1 MCCVAFKV
9 KSCNQEVEM
18 ISMAGESA
26 SKLEAVARCST
37 AFRYLFVIFCNIS
50 GQLLH
55 PVCDCIVTALWL
67 HCALWQDY
75 VSSKTPQL
83 LSLLR
88 EAHSG
93 LSTPETGIECIECI
107 AHKSVEPYFA
117 YVQYVQ
123 FTVRL
128 LDQGRGFKLRQTSRS
143 KHEKF
148 ISVENTAA
156 WPQDWG
162 VPPCT
167 NCSQTQQTTQP
178 VCWLATSCDC
188 RRIQA
193 SDGCFYSQPPT
204 IQSWRLCV
212 RFPQGCGKRCSLE
225 HWKFEPVKVLTDF
238 FGW

>member
-162 VPPCT
+162 VPLAQIALKP
-167 NCSQTQQTTQP
+167 NKLHNLFADLRH
-178 VCWLATSCDC
+178 LATAGEYKHQMVAFTANHQRSKVG
-188 RRIQA
+188 
-193 SDGCFYSQPPT
+193 GC
-204 IQSWRLCV
+204 V
-212 RFPQGCGKRCSLE
+212 
-225 HWKFEPVKVLTDF
+225 
-238 FGW
+238 